1 MDVSWL
7 RETIPVNSA
16 PTAIVLAVVLVI
28 FLRGYFNYNSTY
40 SYFSKRGIKG
50 PTPLPYFGNMLDFF
64 LRVVVKRDKQ
74 LYDTYGPIH
83 GTYEMALPVLTLGD
97 PEVMKTIMVRDFAF
111 FVDRR
116 TRSNDP
122 IAKHFLN
129 NMKGDE
135 WKRARN
141 AITPTFTSGKIK
153 QMMALMKECVNDL
166 KTSLERKVIAKDY
179 VDIKRVFGFF
189 TTDVI
194 ARCAFATQT
203 NVQQEG
209 LQNPF
214 MKQAEK
220 FVSPS
225 RLLIASMLILPR
237 FLDRLVMLAS
247 SDDSLEYLADVVKN
261 ILEQRK
267 KNPLDYTRS
276 YKDLLQLMM
285 EASGEEATGENS
297 VDDDVPN
304 LESHHVQE
312 DNTKQGV
319 KKLSASL
326 SQNEVIANAITSLAA
341 GYETTSTLLTHAA
354 YSLAMNPEKQEK
366 LRKEI
371 KDAYEAA
378 GNKIN
383 YEDLSTLKYLDA
395 VICETL
401 RLYPPAIRF
410 DRQCTQDYILDV
422 KIEGQ
427 QRKLSLKRGDVVRF
441 PAYAVHHDPKYYPN
455 PEQWEP
461 ERFMPENKHLL
472 TPYTY
477 IPFGAGP
484 RNCIGMRFALLE
496 AKLAL
501 AECLLS
507 FKFVT
512 CDKTPNT
519 LSYMRGDILLRS
531 DGMIIKVEKV

>member
-1 MDVSWL
+1 MIGVSWL
-7 RETIPVNSA
+7 LETS
-16 PTAIVLAVVLVI
+16 PTAIVSAVVLVT
-28 FLRGYFNYNSTY
+28 FLWGYFNYNSTY
-40 SYFSKRGIKG
+40 SHFSKRGIKG

-83 GTYEMALPVLTLGD
+83 GTYDMALPVLTLGD

-166 KTSLERKVIAKDY
+166 KSSLERKVNAKDY
-179 VDIKRVFGFF
+179 VDIKKVFGFF
-189 TTDVI
+189 TTDVV

-209 LQNPF
+209 MENQF

-237 FLDRLVMLAS
+237 FLDRLVMSVS
-247 SDDSLEYLADVVKN
+247 SDNSVEYLVNVVKN

-267 KNPLDYTRS
+267 KTPLDYTRS

-285 EASGEEATGENS
+285 EATGES
-297 VDDDVPN
+297 SIDDDVPDS
-304 LESHHVQE
+304 ESHHVHE
-312 DNTKQGV
+312 DNNNTKQGV
-319 KKLSASL
+319 KKSSASL
-326 SQNEVIANAITSLAA
+326 SQNEMIANAIIFLAA
-341 GYETTSTLLTHAA
+341 GYETTSILLTYAA

-422 KIEGQ
+422 EIEGQ
-427 QRKLSLKRGDVVRF
+427 QRKLSLKKGDIVRF
-441 PAYAVHHDPKYYPN
+441 PVYAIHHDPKYYPN
-455 PEQWEP
+455 PDKWEP

-477 IPFGAGP
+477 IPFGGGP

-512 CDKTPNT
+512 CDKTANT
-519 LSYMRGDILLRS
+519 LNFMRGDILLRS